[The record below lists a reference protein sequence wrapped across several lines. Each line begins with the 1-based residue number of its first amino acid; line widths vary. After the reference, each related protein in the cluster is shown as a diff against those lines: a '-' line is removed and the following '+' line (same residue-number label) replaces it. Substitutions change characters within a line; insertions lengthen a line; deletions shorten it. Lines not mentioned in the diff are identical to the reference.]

1 MKQLLPFLAAM
12 IVAIWST
19 TALAQEATEAEEA
32 APTTEENGD
41 AAFSDLGQAEGT
53 DLTQPFIREVFGDWA
68 HRCIR
73 IAENTDQC
81 QLYQLLLGPDASPI
95 AEVSIVPILNAGEA
109 VAGVVVI
116 VPLETLLTEKL
127 TVRVDGGEGR
137 IYDFDFCNLAGCVAR
152 FGLTQSQI
160 DAFKRGASSVMTIV
174 PAGAPDQRIEM
185 TASLTGFTAGY
196 SALEAELN

>member
-1 MKQLLPFLAAM
+1 MKHLLPFLAALF
-12 IVAIWST
+12 VALWT
-19 TALAQEATEAEEA
+19 TAALAQEETPAEEEAPA
-32 APTTEENGD
+32 AEESGD
-41 AAFSDLGQAEGT
+41 GAFADLGQAEGV

-68 HRCIR
+68 HRCVR
-73 IAENTDQC
+73 IQEATDQC
-81 QLYQLLLGPDASPI
+81 QLYQLLLGPDATPI
-95 AEVSIVPILNAGEA
+95 AEVSLVPILNAGEA

-127 TVRVDGGEGR
+127 TLRVDGGEGR

-160 DAFKRGASSVMTIV
+160 DAFKRGANAVMTIV
-174 PAGAPDQRIEM
+174 PAGAPDQRIDM